1 MKRDITKKMS
11 ELIIARIPI
20 QLSNR
25 LLEYEVQHN
34 VKTSEIIR
42 KALESFLIDNK
53 NFVKRLENN
62 RDLVETSYSDGYHD
76 CCSDNDLV
84 NYQKLEEHY
93 IELEKFANNYYINVL
108 EYQRKLS
115 NESNTNL

>member
-62 RDLVETSYSDGYHD
+62 RDLVETSYADGYREAVI
-76 CCSDNDLV
+76 DLEDILTA
-84 NYQKLEEHY
+84 QKWEDD
-93 IELEKFANNYYINVL
+93 IRKDANNYYINVL